1 MEQGLLLQQTW
12 PLLLGPPD
20 APSGQQRLSTQ
31 ARLRAVTQS
40 HIPSG
45 NSRATASL
53 VSTHKGKGSCACF
66 SILFCTFL
74 ADGVVSFYAKGP
86 SWASTNWRC
95 LGVPGP
101 RVTQ

>member
-1 MEQGLLLQQTW
+1 MEVRVEQGLLLQQTW

-53 VSTHKGKGSCACF
+53 VSTHKGKRK
-66 SILFCTFL
+66 L
-74 ADGVVSFYAKGP
+74 
-86 SWASTNWRC
+86 C
-95 LGVPGP
+95 LLLHFVLHFPG
-101 RVTQ
+101 